1 MLSSACR
8 YGILASI
15 HLARQESD
23 GFVPVRQIASSL
35 EVSSPFLSK
44 IMQQLVNAELLD
56 SLRGPTG
63 GVKLARNAKDIRV
76 NDIVLA
82 IDGRKM
88 LESCVLGLPGCG
100 SNAPC
105 PMHADWAVVR
115 ERFCKMLEETTLD
128 DLGKDTD
135 ANGFRLTPTG

>member
-15 HLARQESD
+15 HLARQEQD
-23 GFVPVRQIASSL
+23 GYIPVRQIASSL

-44 IMQQLVNAELLD
+44 IMQLLVTANLLD

-63 GVKLARNAKDIRV
+63 GVKLARNTHDIRV

-82 IDGRKM
+82 IDGRKV

-100 SNAPC
+100 SKAPC
-105 PMHADWAVVR
+105 PMHADWALVR
-115 ERFCKMLEETTLD
+115 ERFCKMLEETTLEE
-128 DLGKDTD
+128 LGNDTESK
-135 ANGFRLTPTG
+135 GFRLIPSR

>member
-15 HLARQESD
+15 HLARQDTD
-23 GFVPVRQIASSL
+23 GYLPVRQIAENL
-35 EVSSPFLSK
+35 EVSPPFLSK
-44 IMQQLVNAELLD
+44 IMQQLVSEGLLD

-63 GVKLARNAKDIRV
+63 GVKLARLSKNIKI
-76 NDIVLA
+76 NDIVIA
-82 IDGRKM
+82 IDGRKI

-100 SNAPC
+100 KNAPC
-105 PMHADWAVVR
+105 PMHADWAAVR
-115 ERFCKMLEETTLD
+115 QKFCKMLDETSLA
-128 DLGKDTD
+128 DLAKDTE

>member
-15 HLARQESD
+15 HLAQQDSD
-23 GFVPVRQIASSL
+23 GFVPVRQIAGSL

-44 IMQQLVNAELLD
+44 IMQQLVSEHLLD

-63 GVKLARNAKDIRV
+63 GVKLARASKDIKI
-76 NDIVLA
+76 NDIVIA
-82 IDGRKM
+82 IDGRKI
-88 LESCVLGLPGCG
+88 LEACVLGLPGCG
-100 SNAPC
+100 KNAPC

-115 ERFCKMLEETTLD
+115 ERFCRMLDETSLA
-128 DLGKDTD
+128 DLANDTE

>member
-15 HLARQESD
+15 HLARQEQD
-23 GFVPVRQIASSL
+23 GYIPVRQIASSL

-44 IMQQLVNAELLD
+44 IMQLLVTANLLD

-63 GVKLARNAKDIRV
+63 GVKLARNTHDIRV

-82 IDGRKM
+82 IDGRKV

-100 SNAPC
+100 SKAPC
-105 PMHADWAVVR
+105 PMHADWALVR
-115 ERFCKMLEETTLD
+115 ERFCKMLEETTLEE
-128 DLGKDTD
+128 LGNDTESK
-135 ANGFRLTPTG
+135 GFRLTPSS

>member
-8 YGILASI
+8 YGILAAI
-15 HLARQESD
+15 HLARQDSD
-23 GFVPVRQIASSL
+23 GYVPVRQIASSL

-44 IMQQLVNAELLD
+44 IMQQLVNADLLH

-63 GVKLARNAKDIRV
+63 GVKLARRTRDIRV

-82 IDGRKM
+82 IDGAKM

-100 SNAPC
+100 SKAPC

-115 ERFCKMLEETTLD
+115 ERFCKMLEETTLE

-135 ANGFRLTPTG
+135 AKGFRLTPTN

>member
-15 HLARQESD
+15 HLAREHKD
-23 GFVPVRQIASSL
+23 GFVPVRQIAESL

-44 IMQQLVNAELLD
+44 IMQQLVTADLLD

-63 GVKLARNAKDIRV
+63 GVRLARKTGDIRV

-115 ERFCKMLEETTLD
+115 ERFCKMLEETTLA
-128 DLGKDTD
+128 DLAEDTD
-135 ANGFRLTPTG
+135 AHGFRLTPT

>member
-15 HLARQESD
+15 HLARKDAD
-23 GFVPVRQIASSL
+23 GFVPVRQIAENL
-35 EVSSPFLSK
+35 EVSPPFLSK
-44 IMQQLVNAELLD
+44 IMQQLVNQDLLD

-63 GVKLARNAKDIRV
+63 GVKLARAAADIRV
-76 NDIVLA
+76 NDIVMA

-100 SNAPC
+100 SSAPC

-115 ERFCKMLEETTLD
+115 ERFCRMLEDTTLE
-128 DLGKDTD
+128 DLANDTD
-135 ANGFRLTPTG
+135 ANGLRLTPTG